1 MNFHDSQRYKYAF
14 VKNELLKFN
23 SFLVLDI
30 AKKYPPSLRLIVF
43 ATNLSNLKIGTL
55 YIVTYIG
62 GTLGR
67 EGDHDVIIP
76 DTNVSK
82 VRRLNHF
89 FVVFILIFFYFSV
102 I

>member
-1 MNFHDSQRYKYAF
+1 M
-14 VKNELLKFN
+14 KNEFLKSH

-82 VRRLNHF
+82 VRHFKSVLCCVSTNLLN
-89 FVVFILIFFYFSV
+89 FSV